1 MFLVFPL
8 ISFIF
13 CIIYNN
19 SNLDT
24 KDIIGFGKEVIK
36 LQSDSIKNLVDLID
50 ENFENAIKL
59 ILDSKGRVVV
69 TGIGKSAI
77 IANKIVATLNS
88 TGTPAIFMHAADA
101 IHGDLGIIKKDDV
114 IICISKSGNTPEIK
128 DLVPFLNM
136 NNNPLISITGDVNS
150 FLAKNSAVVLSSY
163 VDIEVCPNNLAPT
176 NSTTAQLVIGDALAV
191 TLVKIKGFTSNDF
204 ARFHPG
210 GSLGKKLFLKV
221 KDIVDTDLKPMVTEN
236 DNIKDVIIEIS
247 NKMLGITPVL
257 SKNSIVGVIT
267 DGDLRRTLLNNQEI
281 SNLVA
286 SDIMSINPQI
296 IDFQIKAVDALKIMK
311 NNKISQL
318 IVTKDNK
325 YYGVLHIQNI
335 IREGI
340 S

>member
-1 MFLVFPL
+1 M
-8 ISFIF
+8 
-13 CIIYNN
+13 
-19 SNLDT
+19 DT

-101 IHGDLGIIKKDDV
+101 IHGDLGIIKKNDV

-204 ARFHPG
+204 AKFHPG

-286 SDIMSINPQI
+286 GDIMSIKPQI
-296 IDFQIKAVDALKIMK
+296 IDFEIKAVDALKIMK

-318 IVTKDNK
+318 IVTKEK
-325 YYGVLHIQNI
+325 KFYGVLHIQNI
-335 IREGI
+335 IKEGI

>member
-1 MFLVFPL
+1 MF
-8 ISFIF
+8 F

-19 SNLDT
+19 YNLDT
-24 KDIIGFGKEVIK
+24 KDIVEFGKEVIK
-36 LQSDSIKNLVDLID
+36 LQSESIKNLVDLID
-50 ENFENAIKL
+50 ENFEAAIKL
-59 ILDSKGRVVV
+59 ILDSKGRVIV

-101 IHGDLGIIKKDDV
+101 IHGDLGIIKKDDI

-136 NNNPLISITGDVNS
+136 NNNPLISITGDINS

-176 NSTTAQLVIGDALAV
+176 NSTTAQLVIGDTLAV
-191 TLVKIKGFTSNDF
+191 TLVKIKGFSSNDF
-204 ARFHPG
+204 AKFHPG
-210 GSLGKKLFLKV
+210 GSLGKKLFMKV
-221 KDIVDTDLKPMVTEN
+221 KDIVNTDLKPMVTEN

-296 IDFQIKAVDALKIMK
+296 IDFEIKAEDALKIMK

-318 IVTKDNK
+318 IVTKDKK

-335 IREGI
+335 IKEGI

>member
-1 MFLVFPL
+1 MF
-8 ISFIF
+8 F

-204 ARFHPG
+204 AKFHPG

-221 KDIVDTDLKPMVTEN
+221 KDIVDTDLKPMVTED

-286 SDIMSINPQI
+286 GDIMSINPQI
-296 IDFQIKAVDALKIMK
+296 IDFELKAVDALKIMK

-318 IVTKDNK
+318 IVTKENK

-335 IREGI
+335 IKEGI

>member
-1 MFLVFPL
+1 MF
-8 ISFIF
+8 F

-204 ARFHPG
+204 AKFHPG

-221 KDIVDTDLKPMVTEN
+221 KDIVDTDLKPMVTQN

-286 SDIMSINPQI
+286 GDIMSINPQI
-296 IDFQIKAVDALKIMK
+296 IDFEIKAVDALKIMK

-318 IVTKDNK
+318 IVTKENK

-335 IREGI
+335 IKEGI

>member
-1 MFLVFPL
+1 M
-8 ISFIF
+8 
-13 CIIYNN
+13 
-19 SNLDT
+19 DT
-24 KDIIGFGKEVIK
+24 KEIIGFGKEVIK

-59 ILDSKGRVVV
+59 ILDSTGRVVV

-204 ARFHPG
+204 AKFHPG

-221 KDIVDTDLKPMVTEN
+221 KDIVDTDLKPKVTEN

-247 NKMLGITPVL
+247 NKMLGITTVL

-286 SDIMSINPQI
+286 GDIMSINPQI
-296 IDFQIKAVDALKIMK
+296 IDFEIKAVDALKIMK

-335 IREGI
+335 IKEGI

>member
-1 MFLVFPL
+1 M
-8 ISFIF
+8 
-13 CIIYNN
+13 
-19 SNLDT
+19 DT

-50 ENFENAIKL
+50 ENFEAAIKL

-128 DLVPFLNM
+128 DLVPFLKM
-136 NNNPLISITGDVNS
+136 NNNPLISITGDINS

-204 ARFHPG
+204 AKFHPG

-221 KDIVDTDLKPMVTEN
+221 KDIVDTDLKPMVAEN

-257 SKNSIVGVIT
+257 SKNLIVGVIT
-267 DGDLRRTLLNNQEI
+267 DGDLRRILLNNQEI
-281 SNLVA
+281 SSLVA
-286 SDIMSINPQI
+286 RDIMSINPQI
-296 IDFQIKAVDALKIMK
+296 IDFEIKAADALKIMK

-318 IVTKDNK
+318 IVTKENK

-335 IREGI
+335 IKEGI

>member
-1 MFLVFPL
+1 
-8 ISFIF
+8 
-13 CIIYNN
+13 
-19 SNLDT
+19 LDT
-24 KDIIGFGKEVIK
+24 KDIVEFGKEVIK
-36 LQSDSIKNLVDLID
+36 LQSESIKNLVDLID
-50 ENFENAIKL
+50 ENFEAAIKL

-150 FLAKNSAVVLSSY
+150 FLARNSAVVLSSY

-204 ARFHPG
+204 AKFHPG

-221 KDIVDTDLKPMVTEN
+221 KDIVDTDLKPMVAEN

-281 SNLVA
+281 SGLVA

-296 IDFQIKAVDALKIMK
+296 IDFEIKASDALKIMK

-335 IREGI
+335 IKEGI

>member
-1 MFLVFPL
+1 M
-8 ISFIF
+8 
-13 CIIYNN
+13 
-19 SNLDT
+19 DT

-101 IHGDLGIIKKDDV
+101 IHGDLGIIKKDDI

-136 NNNPLISITGDVNS
+136 NNNPLISITGDINS

-176 NSTTAQLVIGDALAV
+176 NSTTAQLVIGDTLAV
-191 TLVKIKGFTSNDF
+191 TLVKIKGFSSNDF
-204 ARFHPG
+204 AKFHPG
-210 GSLGKKLFLKV
+210 GSLGKKLFMKV
-221 KDIVDTDLKPMVTEN
+221 KDIVNTDLKPMVTEN

-286 SDIMSINPQI
+286 GDIMSINPQI
-296 IDFQIKAVDALKIMK
+296 IDFEIKAVDALKIMK

-318 IVTKDNK
+318 IVTKENK

-335 IREGI
+335 IKEGI

>member
-1 MFLVFPL
+1 MF
-8 ISFIF
+8 F

-24 KDIIGFGKEVIK
+24 KDIIGFGKEVVK

-204 ARFHPG
+204 AKFHPG

-267 DGDLRRTLLNNQEI
+267 DGDLRRTLLNNHEI

-286 SDIMSINPQI
+286 GDIMSINPQI
-296 IDFQIKAVDALKIMK
+296 IDFEIKAVDALKIMK

-318 IVTKDNK
+318 IVTKENK

-335 IREGI
+335 IKEGI

>member
-1 MFLVFPL
+1 MF
-8 ISFIF
+8 F

-24 KDIIGFGKEVIK
+24 EDIIGFGKEVIK

-204 ARFHPG
+204 AKFHPG

-221 KDIVDTDLKPMVTEN
+221 KDIVDNDLKPMVTEN

-286 SDIMSINPQI
+286 GDIMSINPQI
-296 IDFQIKAVDALKIMK
+296 IDFELKAVDALKIMK

-318 IVTKDNK
+318 IVTKENK

-335 IREGI
+335 IKEGI

>member
-1 MFLVFPL
+1 MD
-8 ISFIF
+8 I
-13 CIIYNN
+13 
-19 SNLDT
+19 
-24 KDIIGFGKEVIK
+24 KDIIGFGQEVIK

-204 ARFHPG
+204 AKFHPG

-286 SDIMSINPQI
+286 GDIMSINPQI
-296 IDFQIKAVDALKIMK
+296 IDFEIKAVDALKIMK

-335 IREGI
+335 IKEGI

>member
-1 MFLVFPL
+1 MH
-8 ISFIF
+8 
-13 CIIYNN
+13 NN

-36 LQSDSIKNLVDLID
+36 LQSDSINNLVDLID

-59 ILDSKGRVVV
+59 ILDSKGRVIV

-204 ARFHPG
+204 AKFHPG

-286 SDIMSINPQI
+286 GDIMSIKPQI
-296 IDFQIKAVDALKIMK
+296 IDFEIKAVDALKIMK

-318 IVTKDNK
+318 IVTKENK

-335 IREGI
+335 IKEGI

>member
-1 MFLVFPL
+1 MF
-8 ISFIF
+8 F

-24 KDIIGFGKEVIK
+24 EDIIGFGKEVIK

-204 ARFHPG
+204 AKFHPG

-296 IDFQIKAVDALKIMK
+296 IDFEIKAVDALKIMK

-335 IREGI
+335 IKEGI

>member
-1 MFLVFPL
+1 M
-8 ISFIF
+8 
-13 CIIYNN
+13 
-19 SNLDT
+19 DT
-24 KDIIGFGKEVIK
+24 KDIVGFGKEVIK

-150 FLAKNSAVVLSSY
+150 FLAKNSAVVLNSY

-204 ARFHPG
+204 AKFHPG

-221 KDIVDTDLKPMVTEN
+221 KDIVDTDVKPMVTEN

-286 SDIMSINPQI
+286 GDIMSINPQI
-296 IDFQIKAVDALKIMK
+296 IDFEIKAVDALKIMK

-318 IVTKDNK
+318 IVTKENK

-335 IREGI
+335 IKEGI

>member
-1 MFLVFPL
+1 M
-8 ISFIF
+8 
-13 CIIYNN
+13 
-19 SNLDT
+19 DT
-24 KDIIGFGKEVIK
+24 KNIIEFGKEVIK

-50 ENFENAIKL
+50 ENFEAAIKL
-59 ILDSKGRVVV
+59 ILNSKGRVVV

-101 IHGDLGIIKKDDV
+101 IHGDLGIIRKDD
-114 IICISKSGNTPEIK
+114 ILICISKSGNTPEIK

-150 FLAKNSAVVLSSY
+150 FLAKNSAVVLSSH

-204 ARFHPG
+204 AKFHPG

-257 SKNSIVGVIT
+257 SKNSIVGVVT

-286 SDIMSINPQI
+286 RDIMSINPQI
-296 IDFQIKAVDALKIMK
+296 IDFEIKAVDALKIMK

-318 IVTKDNK
+318 IVTKENE

-335 IREGI
+335 IKEGI

>member
-1 MFLVFPL
+1 M
-8 ISFIF
+8 
-13 CIIYNN
+13 
-19 SNLDT
+19 DT
-24 KDIIGFGKEVIK
+24 KEIIGFGKEVIK

-204 ARFHPG
+204 AKFHPG

-286 SDIMSINPQI
+286 SDIMSIKPQI
-296 IDFQIKAVDALKIMK
+296 IDFEIKAVDALKIMK

-318 IVTKDNK
+318 IVTKENK

-335 IREGI
+335 IKEGI

>member
-1 MFLVFPL
+1 M
-8 ISFIF
+8 
-13 CIIYNN
+13 
-19 SNLDT
+19 DT

-204 ARFHPG
+204 AKFHPG

-286 SDIMSINPQI
+286 GDIMSINPQI
-296 IDFQIKAVDALKIMK
+296 IDFEIKAVDALKIMK

-318 IVTKDNK
+318 IVTKDKK

-335 IREGI
+335 IKEGI

>member
-1 MFLVFPL
+1 MF
-8 ISFIF
+8 F

-286 SDIMSINPQI
+286 GDIMSINPQI
-296 IDFQIKAVDALKIMK
+296 IDFEIKAVDALKIMK

>member
-1 MFLVFPL
+1 M
-8 ISFIF
+8 
-13 CIIYNN
+13 
-19 SNLDT
+19 
-24 KDIIGFGKEVIK
+24 
-36 LQSDSIKNLVDLID
+36 
-50 ENFENAIKL
+50 
-59 ILDSKGRVVV
+59 
-69 TGIGKSAI
+69 
-77 IANKIVATLNS
+77 
-88 TGTPAIFMHAADA
+88 
-101 IHGDLGIIKKDDV
+101 
-114 IICISKSGNTPEIK
+114 
-128 DLVPFLNM
+128 
-136 NNNPLISITGDVNS
+136 
-150 FLAKNSAVVLSSY
+150 SSY

-204 ARFHPG
+204 AKFHPG

-296 IDFQIKAVDALKIMK
+296 IDFEIKAVDALKIMK

-318 IVTKDNK
+318 IVTKDKK

-335 IREGI
+335 IKEGI

>member
-1 MFLVFPL
+1 M
-8 ISFIF
+8 
-13 CIIYNN
+13 
-19 SNLDT
+19 DT

-50 ENFENAIKL
+50 GNFENAIKL

-204 ARFHPG
+204 AKFHPG

-281 SNLVA
+281 SDLVA

-296 IDFQIKAVDALKIMK
+296 IDFEIKAVDALKIMK

-318 IVTKDNK
+318 IVTKENK

-335 IREGI
+335 IKEGI

>member
-1 MFLVFPL
+1 MF
-8 ISFIF
+8 F

-296 IDFQIKAVDALKIMK
+296 IDFEIKAVDALKIMK

-318 IVTKDNK
+318 IVTKENK

-335 IREGI
+335 IKEGI